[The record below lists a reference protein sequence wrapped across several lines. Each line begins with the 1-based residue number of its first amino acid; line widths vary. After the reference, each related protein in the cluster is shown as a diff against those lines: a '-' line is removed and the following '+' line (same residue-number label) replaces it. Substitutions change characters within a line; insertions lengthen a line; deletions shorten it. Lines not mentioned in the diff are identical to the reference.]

1 MNKDFTVKLEGDAWK
16 ELIHHC
22 FEHKKNEVNVDGF
35 RKGQVPFDVYVKK
48 FGVESLYMDA
58 VDHALPELYDKLLEE
73 NEGLVL
79 NMACRPEVNI
89 KNISM
94 DSLEVVFTVTMKPE
108 VKLGKYKDL
117 GIKKE
122 EVTVTEEEIN
132 DELEHLRG
140 HYAEYKEKDGAVE
153 LTDEA
158 NINYEGFKGGVA
170 FEGGKGENY
179 PLVIGSN
186 TFIPGFE
193 EGLIGMKKGETK
205 SINLK
210 FPENYHSEE
219 LKGQEVVFNVTVN
232 SIKQRILPEYNEDF
246 FKDLNMD
253 GVTDLDSLKENIK
266 SHILGHKTQEVE
278 DKYFDEV
285 LTKISEEAKMDIPEG
300 MINEE
305 TDRIVDQFNQNLQ
318 YQGMNIDTYL
328 KMLNITIEEF
338 KKNFTPEAE
347 KRVKYRLVL
356 EQIVKEEGI
365 TVEESELNDYAKD
378 MAKKYNVTEEV
389 FLKEIGGLDFL
400 KYDLEVRKAL
410 EIVTGK

>member
-1 MNKDFTVKLEGDAWK
+1 MKKDYSVKMEKEAWG

-73 NEGLVL
+73 NEGLSL
-79 NMACRPEVNI
+79 NMACRPEVNV
-89 KNISM
+89 KTISE
-94 DSLEVVFTVTMKPE
+94 DGLEVVFTVTMKPE

-140 HYAEYKEKDGAVE
+140 HYAEYKEKDGTVE
-153 LTDEA
+153 NTDEA
-158 NINYEGFKGGVA
+158 NINFEGFKDGVA
-170 FEGGKGENY
+170 FAGGKG
-179 PLVIGSN
+179 
-186 TFIPGFE
+186 
-193 EGLIGMKKGETK
+193 
-205 SINLK
+205 
-210 FPENYHSEE
+210 ENYHSEE
-219 LKGQEVVFNVTVN
+219 LKGKDVVFNVTIN
-232 SIKQRILPEYNEDF
+232 SIKQRVLPEYNEDF

-285 LTKISEEAKMDIPEG
+285 LTKISENASVEIPNE
-300 MINEE
+300 MISEE
-305 TDRIVDQFNQNLQ
+305 IDRMVEQFNQNLQ

-328 KMLNITIEEF
+328 KMLNMDLDKF
-338 KKNFTPEAE
+338 KENFKPEAE

-356 EQIVKEEGI
+356 EQIVKEENI
-365 TVEESELNDYAKD
+365 TVEDKELEEYSKD

-389 FLKEIGGLDFL
+389 FLKEIGGIDFL

>member
-1 MNKDFTVKLEGDAWK
+1 MKKDYSVKMEKEAWG

-73 NEGLVL
+73 NEGLSL
-79 NMACRPEVNI
+79 NMACRPEVNV
-89 KNISM
+89 KTISE
-94 DSLEVVFTVTMKPE
+94 DGLEVVFTVTMKPE

-140 HYAEYKEKDGAVE
+140 HYAEYKEKDGTVE
-153 LTDEA
+153 NTDEA
-158 NINYEGFKGGVA
+158 NINFEGFKDGVA
-170 FEGGKGENY
+170 FAGG
-179 PLVIGSN
+179 
-186 TFIPGFE
+186 
-193 EGLIGMKKGETK
+193 KGETK
-205 SINLK
+205 SINLT

-219 LKGQEVVFNVTVN
+219 LKGKDVVFNVTIN
-232 SIKQRILPEYNEDF
+232 SIKQRVLPEYNEDF

-266 SHILGHKTQEVE
+266 SHILGHKTQDVE

-285 LTKISEEAKMDIPEG
+285 LTKISENASVEIPSE
-300 MINEE
+300 MISEE
-305 TDRIVDQFNQNLQ
+305 IDRMVEQFNQNLQ
-318 YQGMNIDTYL
+318 YQGMNLDTYL
-328 KMLNITIEEF
+328 KMLNMDLDKF
-338 KKNFTPEAE
+338 KENFKPEAE

-356 EQIVKEEGI
+356 EQIVKEENI
-365 TVEESELNDYAKD
+365 TVEDKELEEYSKD

-389 FLKEIGGLDFL
+389 FLKEIGGIDFL